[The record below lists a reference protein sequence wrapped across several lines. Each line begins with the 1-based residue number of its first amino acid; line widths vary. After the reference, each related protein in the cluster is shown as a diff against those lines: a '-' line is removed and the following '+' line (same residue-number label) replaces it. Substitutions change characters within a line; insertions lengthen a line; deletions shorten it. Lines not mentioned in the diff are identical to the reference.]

1 MVGSADTDPTGS
13 IAAKPSRV
21 GDGVGRRLLALLS
34 TTMVV
39 CASCSHT
46 RPTRDLNA
54 RTYIIDE
61 DASGVGSAL
70 GTGGSGYNCDDE
82 LNKCFTRCWESSQQ
96 PYPHVERNEWYYEYC
111 TRECRKQYMQ
121 CVEELEKEEVE
132 RVKKRPPLEFSS
144 FAKARDWIR
153 AHKSEVAL
161 GTVVIVAGV
170 AFILATGGS
179 GALILAP
186 LAL

>member
-1 MVGSADTDPTGS
+1 MGSG
-13 IAAKPSRV
+13 AARPSRID
-21 GDGVGRRLLALLS
+21 DGGAVRLLVLLS
-34 TTMVV
+34 AAMVA
-39 CASCSHT
+39 CASCGHA

-54 RTYIIDE
+54 RTYVIDE

-70 GTGGSGYNCDDE
+70 GTGGSGYDCDDE
-82 LNKCFTRCWESSQQ
+82 LNKCFTGCWESSKQ
-96 PYPHVERNEWYYEYC
+96 PYPHVEHNEWYYEHC
-111 TRECRKQYMQ
+111 TRECRKQYMH
-121 CVEELEKEEVE
+121 CVDEKEKEEAE

-144 FAKARDWIR
+144 FGKARDWIR
-153 AHKSEVAL
+153 AHKSEIAL
-161 GTVVIVAGV
+161 GTVVIVAGT

>member
-1 MVGSADTDPTGS
+1 M
-13 IAAKPSRV
+13 
-21 GDGVGRRLLALLS
+21 RLLALLS
-34 TTMVV
+34 VV
-39 CASCSHT
+39 AVACVGCGHA
-46 RPTRDLNA
+46 RPTQDRGV
-54 RTYIIDE
+54 RTYVLDE

-70 GTGGSGYNCDDE
+70 GTGGAGYDCDDE
-82 LNKCFTRCWESSQQ
+82 LNKCFARCWESAQQ
-96 PYPHVERNEWYYEYC
+96 PYPHVEHNEWYYEYC

-121 CVEELEKEEVE
+121 CVEELEKEEAE
-132 RVKKRPPLEFSS
+132 RVKKHPPLEFSS
-144 FAKARDWIR
+144 LDKARDWIR

-161 GTVVIVAGV
+161 GTVVIVAGT

>member
-1 MVGSADTDPTGS
+1 MRSVVLAKWTVLLTVVAVASAG
-13 IAAKPSRV
+13 
-21 GDGVGRRLLALLS
+21 
-34 TTMVV
+34 
-39 CASCSHT
+39 CSHT
-46 RPTRDLNA
+46 QQQPERRV
-54 RTYIIDE
+54 YVISE

-70 GTGGSGYNCDDE
+70 GTGGAGYNCDDE
-82 LNKCFTRCWESSQQ
+82 LNQCFTRCWESAQQ
-96 PYPHVERNEWYYEYC
+96 PYPHVERNEWYYEHC

-121 CVEELEKEEVE
+121 CVEGLEKEEAE

-144 FAKARDWIR
+144 FDKARDWIR
-153 AHKSEVAL
+153 AHKAEIAL
-161 GTVVIVAGV
+161 GTVVVVAGV